1 MGVFYIPNPPVNEA
15 SMALLCKIFECG
27 GMLWVSLMFPP
38 TIESC
43 PMVIRPSIDELL
55 YTVTLSSSI
64 G

>member
-27 GMLWVSLMFPP
+27 GMLWVSQMFPP

-43 PMVIRPSIDELL
+43 
-55 YTVTLSSSI
+55 TL
-64 G
+64 